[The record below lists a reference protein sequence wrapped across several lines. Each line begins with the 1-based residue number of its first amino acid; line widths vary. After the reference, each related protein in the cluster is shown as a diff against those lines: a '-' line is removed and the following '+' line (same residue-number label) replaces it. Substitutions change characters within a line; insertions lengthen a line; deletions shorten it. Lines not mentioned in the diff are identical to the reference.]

1 MHAKKVSDKLLANI
15 CAWMHAARR
24 NVLSVA
30 VLAAIK
36 SRRLSVTGLE
46 RAIDSDAKEKH
57 GIKRADR
64 LIGNTHLYRE
74 FRKVYTS
81 FARLIVSFAQ
91 RPVIVVDWSDWIPTS
106 GIFCYVLQW

>member
-1 MHAKKVSDKLLANI
+1 MHAKKVSHKILANM

-30 VLAAIK
+30 VLATIE
-36 SRRLSVTGLE
+36 SRRLSVTGLGC
-46 RAIDSDAKEKH
+46 AIDSDTKKKH
-57 GIKRADR
+57 CIKRADR

-81 FARLIVSFAQ
+81 FARLIVGYAQ
-91 RPVIVVDWSDWIPTS
+91 RPVILVD
-106 GIFCYVLQW
+106 